1 MGSLTMPKG
10 VESSKNFSTLQ
21 EAVKLLH
28 WEDQNQVPR
37 LVELHLELLLLSLQ
51 PQFLPSP
58 HHKNQQVS
66 RLQSEAAQPSLK
78 LRYPN

>member
-1 MGSLTMPKG
+1 MPKG
-10 VESSKNFSTLQ
+10 VESSKNFSTLR
-21 EAVKLLH
+21 EAVKLLQ
-28 WEDQNQVPR
+28 WEDQNQVPQPA
-37 LVELHLELLLLSLQ
+37 ELHLELLLLSLQ
-51 PQFLPSP
+51 PQFLPSR